1 MSVPETIQELALH
14 FMAELWVGSGGGG
27 GVLLEPPE
35 RRSCRKHHLL
45 GETEDKEGGKRGE
58 GDGRGEEQRGE
69 EQREDAGVVVNEK
82 QHILFGVAKIM
93 SSPPLNC

>member
-58 GDGRGEEQRGE
+58 GDGRGADRGRAE
-69 EQREDAGVVVNEK
+69 RRCGC
-82 QHILFGVAKIM
+82 
-93 SSPPLNC
+93 SC

>member
-1 MSVPETIQELALH
+1 MSVLETIQELALH

-58 GDGRGEEQRGE
+58 GDGRGEEQR
-69 EQREDAGVVVNEK
+69 EDAGVVVNEK

-93 SSPPLNC
+93 SNPPLIC